1 MVQDNKTKSFFNN
14 YINKHLIIIEELKKE
29 IKLFEQISLELV
41 SCLESGGTVF
51 WCGNGGSMAD
61 SSHLA
66 AELMGRYET
75 KRKPLKSIALGQD
88 NSVLS
93 CIANDFGYENI
104 FSRELLGLAN
114 KNDYLI
120 ILSTSGNSKN
130 VIEALKTANK
140 IGMRSFAL
148 VGKGGGI
155 VSEISS
161 SIYII
166 NENKTSIIQEVQIT
180 IGHLIVEFVETYLDI
195 NAIHIE

>member
-1 MVQDNKTKSFFNN
+1 M
-14 YINKHLIIIEELKKE
+14 
-29 IKLFEQISLELV
+29 ELV

-75 KRKPLKSIALGQD
+75 KENLLKSIALGQD
-88 NSVLS
+88 SSILS
-93 CIANDFGYENI
+93 CIANDYSYEKI
-104 FSRELLGLAN
+104 FSRELLGLAS

-130 VIEALKTANK
+130 IIDVANAANN

-148 VGKGGGI
+148 LGKGGGR
-155 VSEISS
+155 VSKITNNN
-161 SIYII
+161 YII
-166 NENKTSIIQEVQIT
+166 DENKTSIIQEVQKT
-180 IGHLIVEFVETYLDI
+180 IGHLIVEFVEI
-195 NAIHIE
+195 I